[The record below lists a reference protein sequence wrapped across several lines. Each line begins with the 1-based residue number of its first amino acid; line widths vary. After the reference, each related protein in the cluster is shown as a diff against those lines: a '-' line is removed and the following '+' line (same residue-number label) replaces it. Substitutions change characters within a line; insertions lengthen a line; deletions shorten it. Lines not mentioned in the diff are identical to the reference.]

1 MDGILFGIA
10 ILVSS
15 AGLPAVEMP
24 RVAPS
29 AFTFNLSDAAA
40 TPLREQ
46 SRPVWQRASVAPV
59 RDTTTKRLNT
69 TLRAIVVG
77 ASAGIGFLAGG
88 RVGYEVTPKRGPY
101 DDTSGL
107 KGIMIGAPIGAVLGA
122 GTRLASDE
130 IVRC

>member
-1 MDGILFGIA
+1 
-10 ILVSS
+10 
-15 AGLPAVEMP
+15 MP

-29 AFTFNLSDAAA
+29 AFTFNLPDAAA
-40 TPLREQ
+40 TSLREQ
-46 SRPVWQRASVAPV
+46 SRPVWQRSSVAPV
-59 RDTTTKRLNT
+59 QGTTAKRLNP

-122 GTRLASDE
+122 VLGWHLTK
-130 IVRC
+130 